1 MRISQPSELR
11 TAGWACAT
19 ARAVEAPQRPPTSAG
34 DHRPGFVGLAAPR
47 RPPPPQE
54 VGGMS
59 QRRRL
64 SAAWNVFVKVFVDH
78 DNADNRR
85 IEKE

>member
-47 RPPPPQE
+47 RPPPPA
-54 VGGMS
+54 GSG
-59 QRRRL
+59 R
-64 SAAWNVFVKVFVDH
+64 NVSEEEAQCGLECFCESVC
-78 DNADNRR
+78 
-85 IEKE
+85 

>member
-47 RPPPPQE
+47 RPPPRRKWE
-54 VGGMS
+54 ECLRGGGS
-59 QRRRL
+59 VRL
-64 SAAWNVFVKVFVDH
+64 GMFL
-78 DNADNRR
+78 
-85 IEKE
+85 